1 MTRSL
6 WPCGV
11 LGRPHGLH
19 GEIALDP
26 LPDGVQLMAQGIEFF
41 VSRGGDDPPDPVRV
55 ERAGGADRRPLLRLE
70 GVESR
75 EQAAAFTGCLLL
87 ASGPAL
93 DERPHYVVGDLV
105 GLRAVSGDREL
116 GTVSDVLQGV
126 AQDILQIVA
135 PDGAEILVPL
145 VDELVTVDQSAGLVS
160 VREGLL

>member
-26 LPDGVQLMAQGIEFF
+26 LPDGVQLLALGSEFF
-41 VSRGGDDPPDPVRV
+41 VSGRGDEPPVPVRL

-75 EQAAAFTGCLLL
+75 EQAAAFTGLLLL
-87 ASGPAL
+87 AAGTAL
-93 DERPHYVVGDLV
+93 DERPHYVVGELV
-105 GLRAVSGDREL
+105 GLRAVCGDREL

-126 AQDILQIVA
+126 AQDILQIVT

-145 VDELVTVDQSAGLVS
+145 VDELVTVDDSAGVVS